1 MHCICIHC
9 MKYISVYVH
18 ISVFFGSLFEPK
30 TISIADRVKKRR
42 IFGRGARFKRPITNQ
57 KILPVAF
64 WAELPILQTCLGGR

>member
-1 MHCICIHC
+1 M
-9 MKYISVYVH
+9 YIY

-30 TISIADRVKKRR
+30 TISLADRVKKRR

-64 WAELPILQTCLGGR
+64 FGPKYRSYKHA